1 MRPRVIGLAGVMAL
15 ATVSFFPGQ
24 VLAQASGSSAA
35 SPAFVTQQPANE
47 WRAELFIGEAVL
59 NTAGEPIGDISD
71 LIFDRAGRIS
81 TAVIGVGG
89 FLGVGEKEIG
99 VPFATLTFDV
109 GKNGER
115 VIVAALSKEDLA
127 AAPKFKATEETTF
140 DRVKNKAVDLGNKAR
155 DEAVDLKDR
164 ALKKVDDM
172 RTGETK
178 Q

>member
-1 MRPRVIGLAGVMAL
+1 MTAHVISLASALAL

-24 VLAQASGSSAA
+24 VLAQASGSSGA
-35 SPAFVTQQPANE
+35 SPAYVTQQPANE
-47 WRAELFIGEAVL
+47 WRAGVFIGEAVH
-59 NTAGEPIGDISD
+59 NTAGETVGDIND
-71 LIFDRAGRIS
+71 LVFDRAGQIS
-81 TAVIGVGG
+81 TAVIAVGG
-89 FLGVGEKEIG
+89 FLGVGEKWIG
-99 VPFATLTFDV
+99 VPFTTLTFDV

-115 VIVAALSKEDLA
+115 VIVVALSKEDLA
-127 AAPKFKATEETTF
+127 TAPKFKTTEETTF